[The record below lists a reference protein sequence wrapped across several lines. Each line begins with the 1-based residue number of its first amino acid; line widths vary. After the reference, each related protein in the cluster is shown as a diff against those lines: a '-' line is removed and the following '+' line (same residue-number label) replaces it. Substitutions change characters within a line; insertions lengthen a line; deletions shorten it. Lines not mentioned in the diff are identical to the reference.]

1 MTAAIGSPRALP
13 LLDVCSATESCMS
26 LPSPRRIISDPLIL
40 GGRWHLADST
50 LAVGEVRLD
59 HAARR
64 HQRGY
69 RYPGLSAAELAA
81 CLAFDFP
88 ATRESTVAMLAGTAV
103 IACAC
108 GEDTSVVGTLAKP
121 IDCVC
126 GRVWRLRLLLDIVHE
141 HGAPFRQSAPAAAV
155 AVVAVP

>member
-1 MTAAIGSPRALP
+1 MSQ
-13 LLDVCSATESCMS
+13 S
-26 LPSPRRIISDPLIL
+26 LPRLIVSDPLIL

-103 IACAC
+103 ISCAC
-108 GEDTSVVGTLAKP
+108 GEDTSAVGSLGEP

-126 GRVWRLRLLLDIVHE
+126 GRVWRLRLLLDVVHE
-141 HGAPFRQSAPAAAV
+141 HGAPARQSAAAA
-155 AVVAVP
+155 AVVAVAAP